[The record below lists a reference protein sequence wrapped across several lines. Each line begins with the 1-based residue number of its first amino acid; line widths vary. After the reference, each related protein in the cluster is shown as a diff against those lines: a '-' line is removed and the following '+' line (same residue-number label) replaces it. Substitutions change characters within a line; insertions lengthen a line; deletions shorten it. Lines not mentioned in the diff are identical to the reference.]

1 MSVWRTWSATS
12 SMGSSEDIV
21 ADAVV
26 SLKRVEIMRKLVVS
40 VRVVSEIELVDLGKL
55 RREWLIE
62 ERR

>member
-1 MSVWRTWSATS
+1 M
-12 SMGSSEDIV
+12 

>member
-1 MSVWRTWSATS
+1 
-12 SMGSSEDIV
+12 MGSSEDIV